1 VIVCPNCRRSNE
13 EDAATCE
20 QCNASLT
27 PGPTHLLS
35 RRAPNERPPI
45 EIAQPKQP
53 SPWRALIA
61 LGVLLGVGIG
71 VAAWYFL
78 RPTPCDGTNFTSQ
91 EFGYCMTLPSDWQ
104 WHPAKFGDALTVDQF
119 TPPSQSA
126 TVLVEAADLPD
137 NADLSS
143 FADAVRSKDQEAGLT
158 PGPIEKTTVDGADA
172 LAWNIDYTNGA
183 GTDFSIREVVVV
195 ENHFG
200 WRMMLN
206 DTASSFSRDMPAFD
220 GMVRSFRFR

>member
-1 VIVCPNCRRSNE
+1 VIVCPNCRRSNDE
-13 EDAATCE
+13 EAAACE
-20 QCNASLT
+20 QCGASLA

-45 EIAQPKQP
+45 EVAQPKPP
-53 SPWRALIA
+53 SPWRAIVV
-61 LGVLLGVGIG
+61 LGVLLGAGIG
-71 VAAWYFL
+71 AVAWYFL
-78 RPTPCDGTNFTSQ
+78 RTTPCDGTNFTSQ
-91 EFGYCMTLPSDWQ
+91 QFGYCMTLPSDWQ

-143 FADAVRSKDQEAGLT
+143 FADAVRSKDEQAGLT
-158 PGPIEKTTVDGADA
+158 PGPIQRTSVDGADA

-195 ENHFG
+195 KDHFG

-206 DTASSFSRDMPAFD
+206 DTTTGFDQDVSAFN
-220 GMVRSFRFR
+220 GMVHSFRFR